1 MIFYQLLEPKMFL
14 EVMAFKP
21 LEMQRTRE
29 GERLATGHT
38 MADEQSQTFLS
49 FLN

>member
-14 EVMAFKP
+14 EVMEFKP

-29 GERLATGHT
+29 RERFAPAHT
-38 MADEQSQTFLS
+38 VADEQSQMFLS